1 MENNLVEKKLS
12 SEMIYDGKVLHV
24 YKDQVTLPNGHTAL
38 REVMRHVGAV
48 CMVALTEDNRVVVER
63 QFRYPVDS
71 VITEIPAGKLDSKS
85 EDHEAAARREL
96 WEETGITAKDWKYL
110 GTIYP
115 AAAYTDEVL
124 YIYLARDLTFGERH
138 LDEDEFLDVE
148 LMKIEDLVDEI
159 MAGKIPD
166 SKTQV
171 SIMRVYHMLQKGL
184 I

>member
-48 CMVALTEDNRVVVER
+48 CMVALTEDNRVAVER

-96 WEETGITAKDWKYL
+96 WEETDHRQGL
-110 GTIYP
+110 
-115 AAAYTDEVL
+115 EVSWN
-124 YIYLARDLTFGERH
+124 H
-138 LDEDEFLDVE
+138 LSRGSLHRRGA
-148 LMKIEDLVDEI
+148 LHLSR
-159 MAGKIPD
+159 P
-166 SKTQV
+166 
-171 SIMRVYHMLQKGL
+171 
-184 I
+184 

>member
-1 MENNLVEKKLS
+1 MESNLVEKKLS
-12 SEMIYDGKVLHV
+12 SELIYDGKILHV
-24 YKDQVTLPNGHTAL
+24 YKDQVTLPNGHAAL

-48 CMVALTEDNRVVVER
+48 CVVALTEDNRVAVER
-63 QFRYPVDS
+63 QYRYPVDA
-71 VITEIPAGKLDSKS
+71 VITEIPAGKLDSKE
-85 EDHEAAARREL
+85 EDHEEAAKREL
-96 WEETGITAKDWKYL
+96 WEETGVTAKDWQYL

-148 LMKIEDLVDEI
+148 FVKIEDVVEEI
-159 MAGKIPD
+159 MAGKISD

-171 SIMRVYHMLQKGL
+171 SILRVYHMLKTGKL
-184 I
+184 